1 LVRVRVPLSNVAVGD
16 DPRNAMNQSSWY
28 LTRPTMLESWSAARS
43 SKHPI
48 ASREYL
54 GSLES
59 GVLSTFPASV

>member
-1 LVRVRVPLSNVAVGD
+1 
-16 DPRNAMNQSSWY
+16 
-28 LTRPTMLESWSAARS
+28 MLESWSAARS